1 VAEAAVRLGIR
12 RGMVVHGLDG
22 QDEIS
27 VCAPTRIVLFEG
39 AEADQEG
46 RYDEF
51 VVKPEDFGL
60 DTHNPE
66 ALVGGDA
73 DENAEVAMRL
83 LSGDNGRGPGGVTG
97 GITDPVLAALHDAV
111 VLNTGAALH
120 IYGIA
125 ETISDGV
132 QLARRAFEEGR
143 PMETLQRVIE
153 ITHRRG
159 AA

>member
-1 VAEAAVRLGIR
+1 MR
-12 RGMVVHGLDG
+12 
-22 QDEIS
+22 
-27 VCAPTRIVLFEG
+27 APSRIVLFES
-39 AEADQEG
+39 EG

-97 GITDPVLAALHDAV
+97 CITDPVLAALHDAV